1 MLIPPDKTLDEPGRG
16 LTTHEWARRPGSV
29 SETGLISRQVAVM
42 AAAWERGEQM
52 TAAEILERFPD
63 LDSESAI
70 QLIYEEFCLRREAG
84 LEVDRSE
91 VVRRYPR
98 WKDELRALFDCDR
111 LIAPGGAVA
120 GFPEVGETLGP
131 FRLLAEL
138 GRGAS
143 GRTFLAADP
152 GLADRLVVVKVV
164 PADQEEHLA
173 LARLRH
179 THIVPL
185 FSEHT
190 FPERCL
196 RVLCMPYL
204 GGASLAQIL
213 KDLVE
218 IPVGQRSGKLLVETI
233 DRNTR
238 TASTPFEAPFRRSL
252 EHSSYVHAITWIG
265 ACLADALH
273 YAHARGA
280 IHMDVKPSNVL
291 ITVDG
296 QPMLLD
302 FHLTRGPIQAG
313 DWVADRV
320 GGTPG
325 WMSPE
330 QRAAMDAVEDCQP
343 VTTAVD
349 GRTDI
354 YALGLLI
361 REALGASDSSR
372 KRRDVRPAANGQTG
386 ISVGLADILRKCT
399 AETPSDRYHDAATL
413 AEDLRR
419 QLNDLP
425 LRGVRN
431 RSPIERWRKWRRRH
445 PGALGWGVAG
455 LSIVFAVAIAL
466 IVSLAAVR
474 EHDGQLRADL
484 ADGRNL
490 RASGQFD
497 EAIRTLKRGLETAK
511 NAPAAGELT
520 QAIHDEISLAQRGRM
535 ANELHNLA
543 DQIRFRHGIELPS
556 DEDARAL
563 LQHCRTIWDQR
574 DRLLLNGGAFGRDTE
589 QRVKSD
595 LLELAV
601 VWADL
606 RVRLALPKDRDEA
619 KRDALSVLDQSDAS
633 YGPSL
638 AIDLRRAALG
648 RTTTAATTASS
659 PRTAWEHYD
668 LGRYHL
674 RLGHLEAAAA
684 EFRTTLSLRPQDFWS
699 NFYQGLCAFHL
710 RDFEDAVAAFRTCIA
725 LVPQSAICRYNRAL
739 AHEALGRTDLA
750 YDDYTAAVDL
760 DPKFAAAFLNRGILS
775 YKRGHH
781 SDAVAD
787 FEQALSSD
795 PDGETLGR
803 IHDNLALV
811 ERARGERSTARGSA
825 ETSARG
831 GCPQAN
837 PLVDG
842 LP

>member
-1 MLIPPDKTLDEPGRG
+1 MLKRTAKMLDEPGHG
-16 LTTHEWARRPGSV
+16 LTTHEWARRPGSR
-29 SETGLISRQVAVM
+29 SATGLVSREVAAM
-42 AAAWERGEQM
+42 AAAWERGEQV
-52 TAAEILERFPD
+52 TAAEIFERFPD
-63 LDSESAI
+63 LDAESAI

-84 LEVDRSE
+84 LEVDSAE

-120 GFPEVGETLGP
+120 GFPEIGETLGP

-152 GLADRLVVVKVV
+152 GLADRLVVVKIV

-213 KDLVE
+213 KDIAG

-238 TASTPFEAPFRRSL
+238 TASAPFDAPFRRSL

-302 FHLTRGPIQAG
+302 FHLTRGPIEAG

-330 QRAAMDAVEDCQP
+330 QRAAMDAVEDCRH

-361 REALGASDSSR
+361 REALGATDSSR
-372 KRRDVRPAANGQTG
+372 KGRDRRPVAHVQTG
-386 ISVGLADILRKCT
+386 ISVGLADILRKCV
-399 AETPSDRYHDAATL
+399 AENPSDRYDDAATL

-419 QLNDLP
+419 HLNDLP

-445 PGALGWGVAG
+445 PGALAWGVAG
-455 LSIVFAVAIAL
+455 FSVVFAAAIAL
-466 IVSLAAVR
+466 VVSLAAVR
-474 EHDGQLRADL
+474 EHDGQRRAYL
-484 ADGRNL
+484 ASGRSL
-490 RASGQFD
+490 LATGQFD
-497 EAIRTLKRGLETAK
+497 EAIRTLKRGLDTSK
-511 NAPAAGELT
+511 NAPGEGKLT
-520 QAIHDEISLAQRGRM
+520 QAIHDEILLAQRGRM
-535 ANELHNLA
+535 ANELHDLA
-543 DQIRFRHGIELPS
+543 DQIRFRHGIELPA

-563 LQHCRTIWDQR
+563 LQHCRTILDQR
-574 DRLLLNGGAFGRDTE
+574 NRLVQSGGGFGPGAE

-595 LLELAV
+595 LLEIAV

-606 RVRLALPKDRDEA
+606 RVRLARPNDLDEA
-619 KRDALSVLDQSDAS
+619 KRDALAVLDQSDAS

-638 AIDLRRAALG
+638 AIDLRRKALG
-648 RTTTAATTASS
+648 RKIAATNTITA

-674 RLGHLEAAAA
+674 RLGHFEAAAT
-684 EFRTTLSLRPQDFWS
+684 EFRATLSLRPQDFWS
-699 NFYQGLCAFHL
+699 NFYEGLCAFRL
-710 RDFEDAVAAFRTCIA
+710 DDFEDASAAFRTCIA
-725 LVPQSAICRYNRAL
+725 LVPQSAICHYNRAL
-739 AHEALGRTDLA
+739 AYDALGRTDLA
-750 YDDYTAAVDL
+750 RDDYTAAVNL
-760 DPKFAAAFLNRGILS
+760 DPRFAKAFLNRGILS
-775 YKRGHH
+775 YKRGLHAE
-781 SDAVAD
+781 AVAD
-787 FEQALSSD
+787 FQQALSSQ
-795 PDGETLGR
+795 PDGETRGR
-803 IHDNLALV
+803 IHDNLALL
-811 ERARGERSTARGSA
+811 EHARGQHGDASVSTESAPCRGCRDVNSLLEERR
-825 ETSARG
+825 
-831 GCPQAN
+831 
-837 PLVDG
+837 
-842 LP
+842 